1 MTVIKNIVALGRDAM
16 NRVSTAQLLLFL
28 MTQTNTAAARKHP
41 QGLPYLFFTEM
52 WERFGY
58 YLMLG
63 IFVLY
68 MIDVDKGGLAIADKV
83 SYDVFGTF
91 IALTYLTPFLGG
103 FLADKALGYIRSVYI
118 GGTLMGLGYLL
129 LGFPVLRA
137 FGVALSQ
144 ETVMT
149 WFYVAVGLIVI
160 GNGFFKPSIS
170 TLLGNLYSY
179 PQYKERK
186 DWGYNLFYMGIN
198 IGALL
203 GPILAAFMRNK
214 YAWPAAFIT
223 AGIGMF
229 IGLIVFTIGR
239 KHVLPG
245 ERKAM
250 IAAGTLDAS
259 QEGGGSTIG
268 QVLGAVFVPALLAG
282 ALGWFLPGMLL
293 GEGKT
298 LLDSQSTDAFL
309 FASIPVIIF
318 YVSLWMKA
326 REGEKRPI
334 AALLAVFAVSI
345 VFWAVFKQN
354 GTALTNWAK
363 YYTDREITGT
373 AQPIAVNLYQTEKLS
388 AAPEK
393 VSLYDEQYR
402 ALKNDSGK
410 VRKEIGQHVYFRN
423 LPPARVPA
431 DDRPVYVASPELFQ
445 SINPGWVVLLTPV
458 VIAVFAALRR
468 RGKEPTTPTKIAIGL
483 VISALSTLVM
493 VLAVKASMNGAVK
506 VSAWYLV
513 FTYGVVTVGELCLSP
528 MGLSLVSKLSPPR
541 LTALMMGGFFLSTS
555 IGNKLSGVLAGLW
568 YGYENKENFFLV
580 NCGLL
585 LAAALGAFLMLRW
598 LNRVMAEKGLR

>member
-1 MTVIKNIVALGRDAM
+1 MQTT
-16 NRVSTAQLLLFL
+16 TAPV
-28 MTQTNTAAARKHP
+28 RKHP

-68 MIDVDKGGLAIADKV
+68 MIDVDRGGLAIADKI

-103 FLADKALGYIRSVYI
+103 FLADKALGYIKSVYI

-137 FGVALSQ
+137 FGMDVSQ
-144 ETVMT
+144 DAVMT
-149 WFYVAVGLIVI
+149 SFYTAVGLIVV

-179 PQYKERK
+179 PQFKERK

-198 IGALL
+198 IGALF

-214 YAWPAAFIT
+214 YSWSAAFIT
-223 AGIGMF
+223 AGVGMF
-229 IGLIVFTIGR
+229 IGLIVFSMGIKYIR
-239 KHVLPG
+239 PG
-245 ERKAM
+245 ERKEM
-250 IAAGTLDAS
+250 IAAGTLDAAG
-259 QEGGGSTIG
+259 EKGGSSIR
-268 QVLGAVFVPALLAG
+268 QVLGAVFLPAMVAG
-282 ALGWFLPGMLL
+282 AIGWFLPGMVL
-293 GEGKT
+293 GGT

-309 FASIPVIIF
+309 FAAIPVVIF
-318 YVSLWMKA
+318 YVSLWAKA
-326 REGEKRPI
+326 GAGEKRPI

-363 YYTDREITGT
+363 YYTDRQITGP
-373 AQPIAVNLYQTEKLS
+373 AQPLAVGLYQTEKLS
-388 AAPEK
+388 PLPEK
-393 VSLYDEQYR
+393 VSVYDEQFR
-402 ALKNDSGK
+402 AEKDEAGK
-410 VRKEIGQHVYFRN
+410 VKKEVGQHIYFRN
-423 LPPARVPA
+423 LPAEKIPA
-431 DDRPVYVASPELFQ
+431 DGSPVYVASPELFQ
-445 SINPGWVVLLTPV
+445 AINPAWVILLTPLV
-458 VIAVFAALRR
+458 VAVFAALRK
-468 RGKEPTTPTKIAIGL
+468 RGKEPTTPSKIAIGL
-483 VISALSTLVM
+483 LISALSTLVM
-493 VLAVKASMNGAVK
+493 VLAVQASLNGAVK
-506 VSAWYLV
+506 VSAWYLI

-541 LTALMMGGFFLSTS
+541 FTALMMGGFFLSTS

-568 YGYENKENFFLV
+568 YGYENKANFFLV
-580 NCGLL
+580 NSILL
-585 LAAALGAFLMLRW
+585 LAAALMAFAMLRW
-598 LNRVMAEKGLR
+598 LNRVMAEKGVK